1 MGNNNL
7 WYVTTAMRHGR
18 VFYWYR
24 ILIWSPDGLNF
35 IGGNE
40 TWRYDSTPPFC
51 PRECLVSFLVSCPW
65 WDAYD
70 FISEDD
76 VDLQTKIMNCNVWWF
91 IAAACLLVGVV
102 GLVVINILH
111 HKDREPDYSVSL
123 YSIYTYT
130 LEIRILFLKNQTV
143 LNKQAYFNHNKYA
156 GAKLCIYY
164 WRQVKY
170 YDITV
175 KIIMFT
181 NEKINHCLICSV

>member
-7 WYVTTAMRHGR
+7 WYVTTTMRHGR
-18 VFYWYR
+18 VFYWYLNIDLVTR
-24 ILIWSPDGLNF
+24 WPELHWGRWNLSIWLHPL
-35 IGGNE
+35 
-40 TWRYDSTPPFC
+40 YC

-123 YSIYTYT
+123 HFIYTYT
-130 LEIRILFLKNQTV
+130 LEMRILFLKNQTV
-143 LNKQAYFNHNKYA
+143 LNKQAYFNHNNYA
-156 GAKLCIYY
+156 GATLHILLK
-164 WRQVKY
+164 
-170 YDITV
+170 TG
-175 KIIMFT
+175 KILWHHS
-181 NEKINHCLICSV
+181 KDNHVHKWENKSLFNL